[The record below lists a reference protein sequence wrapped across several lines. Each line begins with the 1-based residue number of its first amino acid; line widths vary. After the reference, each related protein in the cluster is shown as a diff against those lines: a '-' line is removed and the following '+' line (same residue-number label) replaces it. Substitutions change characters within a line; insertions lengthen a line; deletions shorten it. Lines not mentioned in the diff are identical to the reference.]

1 MPKLTSIFSA
11 GTALTL
17 SLVVAAS
24 MAIAQSDTSEDST
37 TEETPP
43 APSVVDGLSVGEVVS
58 DEPQVG
64 QRYTTETI
72 GDWTMRCVKTANDE
86 DPCEMFQLLEDDEGN
101 PMSEVTVFQL
111 PENDRFAAGAT
122 IIVPLETALQ
132 AGLTMKI
139 DTNPARRFP
148 YAFCD
153 RVGCYAQIALADED
167 VTILKRGNK
176 AELDIVPFAAPDTP
190 VKVTLSLTGFTAAY
204 EKAVAPEQ

>member
-1 MPKLTSIFSA
+1 MPKLTSIYTA

-24 MAIAQSDTSEDST
+24 MSIAQSDTSEDN
-37 TEETPP
+37 ETPP
-43 APSVVDGLSVGEVVS
+43 APSVIDGLSVGEVVT
-58 DEPQVG
+58 EGPQVG

-72 GDWTMRCVKTANDE
+72 GDWTMRCVKTEDDK

-139 DTNPARRFP
+139 DTNPTRRFP

-176 AELDIVPFAAPDTP
+176 ADLDIVPFASPDTP

-204 EKAVAPEQ
+204 EKAVAPDQ